1 MIQMRKWR
9 LARAVFWSGG
19 PFMNLDDNEEEMCVD
34 VPLLEAFDY
43 LLRGSPPIPDSLSS
57 SSGPHPNCSKIF
69 IQIFLK

>member
-1 MIQMRKWR
+1 
-9 LARAVFWSGG
+9 
-19 PFMNLDDNEEEMCVD
+19 MNLDDNEEEMCVD